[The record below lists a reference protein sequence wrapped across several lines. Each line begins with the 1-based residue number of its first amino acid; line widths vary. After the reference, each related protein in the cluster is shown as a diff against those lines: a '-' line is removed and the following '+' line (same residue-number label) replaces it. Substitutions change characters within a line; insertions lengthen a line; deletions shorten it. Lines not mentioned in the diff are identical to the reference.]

1 MDGEVVDGNGE
12 PILLRGFGLGG
23 WLVPE
28 GYMLHNQAWIEGLIS
43 NRYRKSRNRFDWTR

>member
-1 MDGEVVDGNGE
+1 MRIIIISILVSASIFAQGFLHNMDGEVVDGNGE

-28 GYMLHNQAWIEGLIS
+28 LSLIHI
-43 NRYRKSRNRFDWTR
+43 

>member
-1 MDGEVVDGNGE
+1 MRIIIISILVSGLGFSQGFLHNLNGEVVDGNGQ

-28 GYMLHNQAWIEGLIS
+28 G
-43 NRYRKSRNRFDWTR
+43 